1 MATLVLGASG
11 ATGKRL
17 VEQLLSKSQKV
28 KAIVR
33 RSANIPQA
41 WKSNPDITL
50 IYADINSIS
59 SDEIAEYMNGCNAVA
74 SCLGHNINIKGILG
88 KPKRLVA
95 DAVRLVC
102 QTVQKNKSNQS
113 IKFILLNT
121 VAVQNKD
128 LNENASISQ
137 KIIISII
144 GFLLPPQADNEE
156 AADYLR
162 LEVGNKNPKLNWVVV
177 RPDTLIDA
185 DLSEYEIIPSPSRSI
200 YKPAKSSRV
209 NVANFMANLISD
221 SLLFDKWQGQMP
233 VIYNIE

>member
-11 ATGKRL
+11 ATGKML
-17 VEQLLSKSQKV
+17 VEQLLLKSQKV

-33 RSANIPQA
+33 RSANIPQS
-41 WKSNPDITL
+41 WKSNPDVTL
-50 IYADINSIS
+50 IYADINGIS
-59 SDEIAEYMNGCNAVA
+59 FDDMTEYMTGCTAVA
-74 SCLGHNINIKGILG
+74 SCLGHNINIKGIFG

-95 DAVRLVC
+95 DAVRLVFE
-102 QTVQKNKSNQS
+102 TVQKNKSNQS

-121 VAVQNKD
+121 VANQNRD
-128 LNENASISQ
+128 LNENVPTSQ
-137 KIIISII
+137 KVIISII
-144 GFLLPPQADNEE
+144 RLLLPPQADNEE

-162 LEVGNKNPKLNWVVV
+162 LNVGNKNPNLAWVIV

-185 DLSEYEIIPSPSRSI
+185 ELSEYEIIPSPSRSMF
-200 YKPAKSSRV
+200 KPAKSSRI

-221 SLLFDKWQGQMP
+221 SSLFDKWQGQMP

>member
-11 ATGKRL
+11 ATGKML

-33 RSANIPQA
+33 RSANIPQS
-41 WKSNPDITL
+41 WKSNPDVTL
-50 IYADINSIS
+50 IYADINGIS
-59 SDEIAEYMNGCNAVA
+59 CDDMAEYMTGCTAVA
-74 SCLGHNINIKGILG
+74 SCLGHNINIKGIFG

-95 DAVRLVC
+95 DAVRLVFE
-102 QTVQKNKSNQS
+102 TVQKNKSNQS

-121 VAVQNKD
+121 VANQNRD
-128 LNENASISQ
+128 LNENVPTSQ
-137 KIIISII
+137 KVIISII
-144 GFLLPPQADNEE
+144 RLLLPPQADNEE

-162 LEVGNKNPKLNWVVV
+162 LKVGSKNPNLAWVIV

-185 DLSEYEIIPSPSRSI
+185 ELSEYEIIPSPSRSMF
-200 YKPAKSSRV
+200 KPAKSSRV

-221 SLLFDKWQGQMP
+221 SSLFDKWQGQMP

>member
-11 ATGKRL
+11 ATGKML

-33 RSANIPQA
+33 RSANIPQS
-41 WKSNPDITL
+41 WISSPDVTL

-59 SDEIAEYMNGCNAVA
+59 CDDMTEYMTGCTAVA
-74 SCLGHNINIKGILG
+74 SCLGHNINIKGIFG

-95 DAVRLVC
+95 DAVRLVFE
-102 QTVQKNKSNQS
+102 TVQKNKSNQS

-121 VAVQNKD
+121 VANQNRD
-128 LNENASISQ
+128 LNENVPTSQ
-137 KIIISII
+137 KVIISII
-144 GFLLPPQADNEE
+144 RLLLAPQADNEE

-162 LEVGNKNPKLNWVVV
+162 LNVGNKNPNLAWVIV

-185 DLSEYEIIPSPSRSI
+185 ELSEYEIIPSPSRSMF
-200 YKPAKSSRV
+200 KPAKSSRI

-221 SLLFDKWQGQMP
+221 SSLFDKWQGQMP